1 MTEIDFTVLAERQ
14 YAALKGPC
22 RKAMDEFLRDLSH
35 RGCGA
40 ISGRTG
46 YRLSG
51 QAPVNRLCDR
61 HLHGEDRVIVA
72 FEDQDLAVVL
82 TIAPHRAGHPRD
94 VYANLWAACG
104 LAEPRPARS
113 PNRRAVRATA
123 PRLCYFPRKSPR
135 SSSAAAHWHAR
146 LPDRAATASGRA
158 G

>member
-22 RKAMDEFLRDLSH
+22 RKAMDEFLRDLRH

-82 TIAPHRAGHPRD
+82 TIAPGRT
-94 VYANLWAACG
+94 
-104 LAEPRPARS
+104 S
-113 PNRRAVRATA
+113 P
-123 PRLCYFPRKSPR
+123 
-135 SSSAAAHWHAR
+135 
-146 LPDRAATASGRA
+146 
-158 G
+158 